1 MKAGGQTVYEA
12 RDYMYTRL
20 DKRSGDFVEGETPA
34 GATTTM
40 PANPAP
46 PPAADEDA
54 GEGEDEDEE

>member
-1 MKAGGQTVYEA
+1 
-12 RDYMYTRL
+12 MYTRL

-54 GEGEDEDEE
+54 GEGEDEE

>member
-20 DKRSGDFVEGETPA
+20 DKRSGDFVEGEGSA

-46 PPAADEDA
+46 PPAADEGED
-54 GEGEDEDEE
+54 EGEDEE